1 MSKLTVSIPDDL
13 HQKIREEL
21 EKQGITTSQFIEQ
34 AVTNFFENPKG
45 ETNMATRTLAFQ
57 VSEELF
63 QRVKAY
69 LARYEEIHHRKLSQ
83 KEFVIGLI
91 EAELDEADEEFEAAE
106 AAAATENPEVE
117 QPAEETETDDPAD
130 EDTPATDED
139 APDESEHEQAED
151 DSEQDEAYEEEAAE
165 DTEDA
170 EPDSE
175 EAEESEDAT
184 DQQEVDGGS
193 FLVQWNAKAMKS
205 AWGASIPSCV
215 HPEKSALF
223 DSKRWARGIP
233 PKRSRRAS
241 CIHEATA
248 LMLKTHQQSNI
259 AVCAAGR
266 KNAAS

>member
-45 ETNMATRTLAFQ
+45 DNNMATRTLAFQ

-69 LARYEEIHHRKLSQ
+69 LARYEEVHHRKLSQ

-91 EAELDEADEEFEAAE
+91 EAELDEADEELAAAE

-117 QPAEETETDDPAD
+117 QAAEEPETDESADEDNLAMD
-130 EDTPATDED
+130 EDTP
-139 APDESEHEQAED
+139 DESEPEQTEDTPEQADADED
-151 DSEQDEAYEEEAAE
+151 ELSEDSEESYQPEEA
-165 DTEDA
+165 EDA
-170 EPDSE
+170 DSYSE

-184 DQQEVDGGS
+184 DQQEVDA
-193 FLVQWNAKAMKS
+193 QY
-205 AWGASIPSCV
+205 
-215 HPEKSALF
+215 
-223 DSKRWARGIP
+223 
-233 PKRSRRAS
+233 
-241 CIHEATA
+241 
-248 LMLKTHQQSNI
+248 
-259 AVCAAGR
+259 
-266 KNAAS
+266 